1 MPEDI
6 ELIDLH
12 PSLKRARLSDVISE
26 TIYLILFD

>member
-26 TIYLILFD
+26 NDLPHTI